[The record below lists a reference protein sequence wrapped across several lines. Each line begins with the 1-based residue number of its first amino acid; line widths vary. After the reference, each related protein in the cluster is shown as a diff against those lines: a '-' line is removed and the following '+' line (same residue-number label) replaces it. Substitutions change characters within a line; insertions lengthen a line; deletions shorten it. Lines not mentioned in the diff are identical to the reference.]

1 MTASRETR
9 GKAKQEELAQEH
21 EHESKKQ
28 KVETRGRGGK
38 GGRKQEKVHD
48 GVEMDVDEKPGDGAA
63 VEDVVERFEEFVDEL
78 KEHCSLEDLKA
89 IAEEN
94 AITPDLPPR
103 MLLLGL

>member
-9 GKAKQEELAQEH
+9 GKA
-21 EHESKKQ
+21 
-28 KVETRGRGGK
+28 
-38 GGRKQEKVHD
+38 KQEKVHD